1 VRQALPS
8 SAAIA
13 KPGTRAAS
21 EPVGSS
27 KFNIQLGER
36 SLKHLSNTLWLL
48 STLVILG
55 GCGTGGG
62 TPRPAQLSQTQPAP
76 TQPAANNSETNVTGN
91 WQFSMTSTVSK
102 APSLTMAGSINRSG
116 NAVTGTVH
124 VDGSNCFDHLT
135 TTSLAGTVSDSNISL
150 TSESISGQVITLNGT
165 IARDAL
171 TGSYTIDGG
180 CAAGDQGNVTGVNI
194 PYIGN
199 TLGGT
204 FTPSGGQTFD
214 ISGDWAQNAS
224 ASSDGSFGLTGTVT
238 FSGSCLG
245 SGTITSG
252 TFPSGSYIMGTSV
265 ALEIQT
271 SNGTLTFVGKLSTD
285 RSEISGSYVVSD
297 SACNDTGK
305 AVLVVSSPW
314 DY

>member
-1 VRQALPS
+1 V
-8 SAAIA
+8 
-13 KPGTRAAS
+13 
-21 EPVGSS
+21 
-27 KFNIQLGER
+27 
-36 SLKHLSNTLWLL
+36 KHLLNTSWLL
-48 STLVILG
+48 STLVILC

-62 TPRPAQLSQTQPAP
+62 GASRPTQLSPAQPGSTQPGV
-76 TQPAANNSETNVTGN
+76 NNADINVTGN
-91 WQFSMTSTVSK
+91 WQFSMTSTVSG

-116 NAVTGTVH
+116 NSVTGAVH

-135 TTSLAGTVSDSNISL
+135 TNGLAGTVSDRNISL
-150 TSESISGQVITLNGT
+150 TSGSVSGQVITLNGS
-165 IARDAL
+165 IARDAF
-171 TGSYTIDGG
+171 TGNYMIDGG

-204 FTPSGGQTFD
+204 FKPSGGQTFD

-238 FSGSCLG
+238 FNGSCLG
-245 SGTITSG
+245 SGTITPG

-271 SNGTLTFVGKLSTD
+271 SNGTLTFGGTLSPD

-305 AVLVVSSPW
+305 AVLTVSSPW